1 MKTQVLQKVWIA
13 TSRCCCYSN
22 KLSVMQAAGAVE
34 VDEKAGAA
42 ALAARK
48 PASSKQINA
57 FEAECSSLSD
67 EIADL
72 RQQVRLVPF

>member
-1 MKTQVLQKVWIA
+1 
-13 TSRCCCYSN
+13 
-22 KLSVMQAAGAVE
+22 MQAAGAVE